1 MAERTRQSHAFW
13 WCLAGLTLTST
24 FCMLFYAR
32 GYCCPDTVSPKRPT
46 AHAARHLY
54 FLPRR
59 DPQSQVISRPQLK
72 TDKYTIVIPAFR
84 RSDLL
89 STVLGHYCNFTD
101 VDKIILVWNNVNEA
115 PPHNMSKVLHCT
127 RDVIMMPQRENLI
140 TNRFR
145 PVQDIDTECELS

>member
-13 WCLAGLTLTST
+13 WCLAGLTLIST
-24 FCMLFYAR
+24 FCALFNAQ
-32 GYCCPDTVSPKRPT
+32 GYYFSDTVSPKRPT
-46 AHAARHLY
+46 ARHLF
-54 FLPRR
+54 FLPRP
-59 DPQSQVISRPQLK
+59 DPQSQVSRPQLK